1 MTKIPERTDI
11 VTRKSFPKE
20 ELLRF
25 VVRDGKLHYDPSG
38 KAAGRGF
45 YLHPESRD
53 KALDGK
59 AFSRALR
66 HHVSPEEAKEAIDA
80 SR

>member
-1 MTKIPERTDI
+1 MKKIPERTDI
-11 VTRKSFPKE
+11 VTRKPFPKE

-25 VVRDGKLHYDPSG
+25 VVRDGKPHYDPSG
-38 KAAGRGF
+38 TASGRGV
-45 YLHPESRD
+45 YVHPDSRLQ
-53 KALDGK
+53 AEDGK

-66 HHVSPEEAKEAIDA
+66 HYVSPEEAKEAIDE